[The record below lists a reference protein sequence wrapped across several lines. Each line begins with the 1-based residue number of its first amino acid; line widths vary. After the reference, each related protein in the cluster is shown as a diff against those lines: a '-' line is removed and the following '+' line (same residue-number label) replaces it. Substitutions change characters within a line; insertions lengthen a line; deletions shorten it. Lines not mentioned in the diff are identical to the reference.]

1 MSRLTKHLAPLKED
15 SSIVVADISRK
26 YDDVEENIMKI
37 SDVLKEISESRLL
50 GQKTKESLKNLL
62 LEDEK
67 SRGNFRRDLRNKRRR
82 ERKKKHLSVV
92 TKKSLSDVV
101 TDVQE
106 KRILTPE
113 ELAQEMS
120 SSKLAHDSTLG
131 VGLSFMERE
140 AISKRII
147 HFDRIIQN
155 YRGYYGNNPL
165 KWTPNER
172 ITVSNIYEHLSK
184 EYDKLGYEEGRDK
197 YSMIAQNLRDNPLN
211 KLKRFAAP
219 SAPRGCT
226 RASGPKTF
234 VKWADGD

>member
-1 MSRLTKHLAPLKED
+1 MSRMTKHLAPLNED

-26 YDDVEENIMKI
+26 YDGVEENMMKI
-37 SDVLKEISESRLL
+37 SDVLKEVSESRLL
-50 GQKTKESLKNLL
+50 GQKTKESLRNLL

-67 SRGNFRRDLRNKRRR
+67 SRGDFRRDLRNKRRR

-92 TKKSLSDVV
+92 TKKSLCDVV

-120 SSKLAHDSTLG
+120 SIKLAHDSTLG
-131 VGLSFMERE
+131 VGLSFMERIE
-140 AISKRII
+140 ISKRII

-184 EYDKLGYEEGRDK
+184 EYDKLGYEVGRDK
-197 YSMIAQNLRDNPLN
+197 YSMIAKNLRDNPLN